1 MDERPHSLIAFFFN
15 FAHSYI
21 IIIKKE
27 LKKNA
32 IREWGRS
39 SIDPDPLQVSGNIFH
54 FRLELSDMPNNSCHS
69 LILVA
74 NCGVFGAK

>member
-1 MDERPHSLIAFFFN
+1 MHKVAKSLEA
-15 FAHSYI
+15 
-21 IIIKKE
+21 
-27 LKKNA
+27 
-32 IREWGRS
+32 GRS
-39 SIDPDPLQVSGNIFH
+39 GAHRFFMTPYVLLPMQLRSTAVSYEKDLDPLQVSGNIFH